1 MHSSNQSRE
10 SLYFCKTDEW
20 KQTVQLNQRII
31 ITKLR
36 KLLQNQSNQQNIIF
50 FNFFFY
56 FNHSSWIRIN
66 SQKKLFSLILS
77 EAFFKDFVREIISL
91 LVESQHVSFSV
102 SFDIE
107 TTISFNLINDTIETW
122 KTWALSMINEI
133 ERLYELNIQ
142 RQDELKQRLKEIKE
156 LKAMIKA

>member
-1 MHSSNQSRE
+1 MNKNK
-10 SLYFCKTDEW
+10 F
-20 KQTVQLNQRII
+20 
-31 ITKLR
+31 TKEAVFADSF
-36 KLLQNQSNQQNIIF
+36 K
-50 FNFFFY
+50 
-56 FNHSSWIRIN
+56 IN
-66 SQKKLFSLILS
+66 SFK